1 MNIENKLV
9 EVLPDL
15 DIATLNIDI
24 NELLSK
30 LDQRIVDEYYLNQ
43 ELYDD
48 FGDINLVSKL
58 NNKQSIFIYRDK
70 ETNQISV
77 TVGAAG
83 VRDYFDNIDAIAD
96 FINTS
101 MRNHYEEIDS
111 LNEDNWDEQA
121 QRVEDTFKKAY
132 AQYVESNPENHL
144 DYNDWFNILPMTDKE
159 RLYKLAGIE

>member
-1 MNIENKLV
+1 MDIENKLIEALLGV
-9 EVLPDL
+9 
-15 DIATLNIDI
+15 DIATPNIDI
-24 NELLSK
+24 NELLGK

-48 FGDINLVSKL
+48 FGDINLISKL

-101 MRNHYEEIDS
+101 MRNYYEEIDS
-111 LNEDNWDEQA
+111 LNEDIWNKQA

-132 AQYVESNPENHL
+132 AQYVESNPKSHL
-144 DYNDWFNILPMTDKE
+144 DYNDWFNILSITDKE

>member
-1 MNIENKLV
+1 MDIENKLV
-9 EVLPDL
+9 EALLDL
-15 DIATLNIDI
+15 DIAAPNIDI

-43 ELYDD
+43 ELYDS
-48 FGDINLVSKL
+48 FGDINLISKL

-83 VRDYFDNIDAIAD
+83 VSDYFDNIDAIAN

-101 MRNHYEEIDS
+101 MRNHYEEMDS
-111 LNEDNWDEQA
+111 LNE
-121 QRVEDTFKKAY
+121 
-132 AQYVESNPENHL
+132 
-144 DYNDWFNILPMTDKE
+144 NIWNK
-159 RLYKLAGIE
+159 